1 MQAVGE
7 SALVIGAGIAGL
19 CAARTL
25 AGRFERVLVL
35 DRDKLPDS
43 AVPRRGVTQ
52 GGHGHVLLVAGQ
64 RALGELFPGLMDEL
78 VEAGAV
84 PFDPGMELSF
94 YRFGSI
100 WPREASE
107 LRLVTFSLPLLEL
120 AIRRRV
126 AALPGVSIRD
136 GVSVTA
142 LVGHDDGVIGAR
154 LDDGELIASD
164 LILDCTGRGARSNH
178 WLTALGFPAPRVG
191 EVKVGVGYA
200 TRFYRRS
207 PGDLVEGSAVF
218 SLPSPPAEKRAGVAL
233 PVEGDRWLISLGGWH
248 GDFPRDLPGYE
259 QHARELPH
267 PGIARLLGRCEPLTE
282 LSVVQYPAS
291 RRRYFEEL
299 SELPG
304 GYLALGDSIC
314 SFNPIYGQGM
324 TCAALEAIELG
335 RLLDSLGGSGSA
347 GSGSA
352 GSAATRSASA
362 GSARSAATG
371 SAALNPQL
379 STRYYQQAARIV
391 ATPWQFATGADFNYP
406 ETTGERP
413 RGIRLKNA
421 YAKQIQLASMVDPD
435 VRRVFTAVQH
445 LIADPAELLKP
456 TMVARVLQGARKAPA
471 QR

>member
-1 MQAVGE
+1 MDAAGE

-35 DRDKLPDS
+35 DRDELPDS

-64 RALGELFPGLMDEL
+64 RALGELFPGLMREL
-78 VEAGAV
+78 VEAGGV
-84 PFDPGMELSF
+84 SFDPGTDLSF
-94 YRFGSI
+94 YRFGAI
-100 WPREASE
+100 WPPEASE
-107 LRLVTFSLPLLEL
+107 LRLVTFSRPLLEL

-126 AALPGVSIRD
+126 AALPGVRIRD
-136 GVSVTA
+136 RVSVTS
-142 LVGHDDGVIGAR
+142 LVGSDGGVTGAR
-154 LDDGELIASD
+154 LDDGELIQTD

-178 WLTALGFPAPRVG
+178 WLTALGFPVPRVG

-207 PGDLVEGSAVF
+207 PGDLPEGSAVF

-233 PVEGDRWLISLGGWH
+233 PVEGERWLISLGGWH
-248 GDFPRDLPGYE
+248 GEFPRDLPGFE

-267 PGIARLLGRCEPLTE
+267 PAIARLLDRCEPLTE

-299 SELPG
+299 STLPG

-324 TCAALEAIELG
+324 TCAALEAVELG
-335 RLLDSLGGSGSA
+335 RLLDGFADGGSAHPA
-347 GSGSA
+347 GLDPDL
-352 GSAATRSASA
+352 AA
-362 GSARSAATG
+362 
-371 SAALNPQL
+371 
-379 STRYYQQAARIV
+379 RYYRHAAKVV
-391 ATPWQFATGADFNYP
+391 ATPWQFATGADFAYP
-406 ETTGERP
+406 ETGGERP

-421 YAKQIQLASMVDPD
+421 YAKQIQLAAMVDPE

-456 TMVARVLQGARKAPA
+456 PIVARVLRGARKAP
-471 QR
+471 R

>member
-1 MQAVGE
+1 MQTVGK

-25 AGRFERVLVL
+25 ADRFERVQVL
-35 DRDKLPDS
+35 DRDQLPDA

-78 VEAGAV
+78 VEAGGV
-84 PFDPGMELSF
+84 RFDPGLELSF
-94 YRFGSI
+94 YRFGMI

-107 LRLVTFSLPLLEL
+107 LRLVTFSRPLLEL

-126 AALPGVSIRD
+126 AALPGVDLRD

-142 LVGHDDGVIGAR
+142 LLGGDGRVTGAR
-154 LDDGELIASD
+154 LDGDEVIETD
-164 LILDCTGRGARSNH
+164 LIVDCTGRGARSNH
-178 WLTALGFPAPRVG
+178 WLSALGFPAPRAS

-207 PGDLVEGSAVF
+207 PGDLDEGSAVF
-218 SLPSPPAEKRAGVAL
+218 CLPSPPGEKRAGLAL

-248 GDFPRDLPGYE
+248 DDFPRDLPAFE
-259 QHARELPH
+259 RHARKLPH
-267 PGIARLLGRCEPLTE
+267 PGIARLLDRCEPVTE
-282 LSVVQYPAS
+282 LSVVHYPAS

-304 GYLALGDSIC
+304 GYLALGDSMC

-324 TCAALEAIELG
+324 TCAALEAVELG
-335 RLLDSLGGSGSA
+335 RLLDGSVGLGAELSA
-347 GSGSA
+347 
-352 GSAATRSASA
+352 
-362 GSARSAATG
+362 
-371 SAALNPQL
+371 
-379 STRYYQQAARIV
+379 RYYQQAAKIV
-391 ATPWQFATGADFNYP
+391 ATPWQFATGGDFSYP
-406 ETTGERP
+406 ETDGERP
-413 RGIRLKNA
+413 RGIRLRNA
-421 YAKQIQLASMVDPD
+421 YAKRIQLASMVDPQ
-435 VRRVFTAVQH
+435 VRQVFTSVQH
-445 LIADPAELLKP
+445 LITDPAELLKP
-456 TMVARVLQGARKAPA
+456 AMVVRVLRSARRAPV

>member
-1 MQAVGE
+1 MQTVGK

-25 AGRFERVLVL
+25 ADRFERVLVL
-35 DRDKLPDS
+35 DRDELPDE

-78 VEAGAV
+78 VAAGGV
-84 PFDPGMELSF
+84 RFDPGTELSF

-100 WPREASE
+100 WPRAASE
-107 LRLVTFSLPLLEL
+107 LRLVTFSRPLLEL

-136 GVSVTA
+136 GVSVAA
-142 LVGHDDGVIGAR
+142 LLGGDGRVTGAR
-154 LDDGELIASD
+154 LDGDEVFDTD
-164 LILDCTGRGARSNH
+164 LVLDCTGRGARSNH
-178 WLTALGFPAPRVG
+178 WLAALGFPAPRVT

-207 PGDLVEGSAVF
+207 PGDLAEGSAVF
-218 SLPSPPAEKRAGVAL
+218 SLPSPPAEKRAGLAL
-233 PVEGDRWLISLGGWH
+233 PVEDDRWLISLGGWH
-248 GDFPRDLPGYE
+248 DDFPRDLPAFE

-267 PGIARLLGRCEPLTE
+267 PGIARLLERCEPLTD
-282 LSVVQYPAS
+282 LSVVHYPAA

-299 SELPG
+299 SAVPG

-324 TCAALEAIELG
+324 TCAALEAVELG
-335 RLLDSLGGSGSA
+335 RLLDSSVGLGPELSA
-347 GSGSA
+347 
-352 GSAATRSASA
+352 
-362 GSARSAATG
+362 
-371 SAALNPQL
+371 
-379 STRYYQQAARIV
+379 RYYQQAAKIV
-391 ATPWQFATGADFNYP
+391 ATPWQFATGGDFSYP
-406 ETTGERP
+406 ETAGERP
-413 RGIRLKNA
+413 RGIKLKNA
-421 YAKQIQLASMVDPD
+421 YAKRVQLASMVDPQ
-435 VRRVFTAVQH
+435 VRQVFTSVQH
-445 LIADPAELLKP
+445 LITDPAELLKP
-456 TMVARVLQGARKAPA
+456 AMVLRVLRGARKAPA

>member
-1 MQAVGE
+1 MDAAGE

-35 DRDKLPDS
+35 DRDELPDS
-43 AVPRRGVTQ
+43 ADPRRGVTQ
-52 GGHGHVLLVAGQ
+52 SGHGHVLLVAGQ
-64 RALGELFPGLMDEL
+64 RALGELFPGLMEEL
-78 VEAGAV
+78 VEAGGV

-100 WPREASE
+100 WPREPSE
-107 LRLVTFSLPLLEL
+107 FRLVSFSRPLLEL

-126 AALPGVSIRD
+126 AALPGVRIRD
-136 GVSVTA
+136 RVSVTA
-142 LVGHDDGVIGAR
+142 LEGSDGRVTGAR
-154 LDDGELIASD
+154 LDDGELIESD
-164 LILDCTGRGARSNH
+164 LILDCTGRGARSNR
-178 WLTALGFPAPRVG
+178 WLTTLGFPAPRVG
-191 EVKVGVGYA
+191 EVTVGVGYA

-207 PGDLVEGSAVF
+207 AGDLPEGAAVF

-233 PVEGDRWLISLGGWH
+233 PVEGERWLISLGGWH
-248 GDFPRDLPGYE
+248 GDFPRDLPGF
-259 QHARELPH
+259 QRHARELPH
-267 PGIARLLGRCEPLTE
+267 PAIQRLLERCAPLTE

-299 SELPG
+299 SKMPD

-324 TCAALEAIELG
+324 SCAALEAVELG
-335 RLLDSLGGSGSA
+335 RLLDSFA
-347 GSGSA
+347 G
-352 GSAATRSASA
+352 
-362 GSARSAATG
+362 TG
-371 SAALNPQL
+371 SVASRGLDPQL
-379 STRYYQQAARIV
+379 SGLYYEQAARIV
-391 ATPWQFATGADFNYP
+391 ATPWQFATGADFSYP
-406 ETTGERP
+406 ETGGERP

-421 YAKQIQLASMVDPD
+421 YAKQIQLASIVDPE

-456 TMVARVLQGARKAPA
+456 GMVARVLRGARKAP
-471 QR
+471 R